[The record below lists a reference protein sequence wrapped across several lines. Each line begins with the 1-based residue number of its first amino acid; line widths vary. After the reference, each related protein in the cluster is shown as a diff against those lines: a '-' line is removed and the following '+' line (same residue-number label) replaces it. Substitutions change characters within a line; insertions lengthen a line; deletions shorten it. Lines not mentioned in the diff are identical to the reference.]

1 LTSIPIFLFGWLDI
15 WYLELKPWLNVKSC
29 LDGQSDVLSQIHVC
43 KRFKHTQ
50 IMHQWTTQTI
60 KRCPKNITS
69 VRSGLKRL
77 LLPALSPPR
86 VLPASCSEVELQ
98 RPAGMKQRR
107 AVRLGGENNGGRWME
122 GRRWSAGKKQ
132 RRAGGFGPP
141 PAGYSVSHRRRRRLV
156 LGERK
161 KFVLAPMPR
170 DVELR
175 PSSFGRGQAMCY
187 LGWPILSP
195 NA

>member
-50 IMHQWTTQTI
+50 IMHQWTMQTI

-98 RPAGMKQRR
+98 RPAGKKQRR
-107 AVRLGGENNGGRWME
+107 AVRLGGENNGGRWRE
-122 GRRWSAGKKQ
+122 ERRWSAGKKQ

-141 PAGYSVSHRRRRRLV
+141 PAGY
-156 LGERK
+156 
-161 KFVLAPMPR
+161 
-170 DVELR
+170 
-175 PSSFGRGQAMCY
+175 
-187 LGWPILSP
+187 
-195 NA
+195 